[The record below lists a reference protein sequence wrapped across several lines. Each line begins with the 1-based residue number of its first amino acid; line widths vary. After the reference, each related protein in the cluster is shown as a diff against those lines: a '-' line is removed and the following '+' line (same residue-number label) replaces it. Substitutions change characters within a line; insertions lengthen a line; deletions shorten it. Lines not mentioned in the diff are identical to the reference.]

1 MYRNVLA
8 KAVASGELS
17 KKNGRRL
24 RLYFVGIGGNGMYP
38 LARFAHA
45 LGYAVSGADAR
56 ESENTRRLSL
66 KGIPVCIGNEPL
78 PKESEAL
85 VISLAVPDVHP
96 TLAEARERGVP
107 VFTRAELL
115 ALLERRFPIRIAVAG
130 SHGKSST
137 VGMCASILREAG
149 LSPTV
154 LVGADLT
161 KEEGGFREG
170 KGDVLLYEACEYENS
185 FLAFSPTHAAVLNA
199 EWEHTDFFASEEE
212 VLRSFRAFLEK
223 NTVRCRL
230 CKRDLPFSRHA
241 DFGEGGLFHAEN
253 VAEENG
259 GYTFSLFEG
268 ERKHAHVTLGV
279 IGAYQVENALAASAL
294 ALSVGAD
301 AVALERGLSAFGG
314 VAGRMEYKGCVG
326 HAPLYLD
333 YAHHPTELAAALSAA
348 RRLGDRVVC
357 VFEPHTYSRVYA
369 FEGEFVRLLSGGCF
383 GVLPIYA
390 AREENVFGVSSE
402 RLAQRSGAVFL
413 GDYASAANFL
423 KEKSANGTVLLLVGA
438 GTVGETVRYLT
449 E

>member
-8 KAVASGELS
+8 KAAASGELS

-24 RLYFVGIGGNGMYP
+24 RLYFVGIGGSGMYP

-56 ESENTRRLSL
+56 ENENTRRLSL
-66 KGIPVCIGNEPL
+66 KGIPVCIGKEPL

-85 VISLAVPDVHP
+85 VISLAVPDTHP
-96 TLAEARERGVP
+96 TVCEANERGVP

-115 ALLERRFPIRIAVAG
+115 ALLERRFPVRVAVAG

-137 VGMCASILREAG
+137 VGMCAAILGEAG

-161 KEEGGFREG
+161 REEGGFRKGEG
-170 KGDVLLYEACEYENS
+170 SILLYEACEYENS
-185 FLAFSPTHAAVLNA
+185 FHAFSPTHAAVLNA

-212 VLRSFRAFLEK
+212 VSRSFRAFLEK
-223 NTVRCRL
+223 NTVRYRL
-230 CKRDLPFSRHA
+230 CERALPFSRHA
-241 DFGEGGLFHAEN
+241 DFGEGALFHAEE
-253 VAEENG
+253 VTEKDGVYA
-259 GYTFSLFEG
+259 FSLLEG
-268 ERKHAHVTLGV
+268 ERVHARITLGV

-301 AVALERGLSAFGG
+301 AAAVGRGLSAFRG
-314 VAGRMEYKGCVG
+314 VAGRMEHKGRVG
-326 HAPLYLD
+326 QAPLYLD

-348 RRLGDRVVC
+348 SRLGERVVC
-357 VFEPHTYSRVYA
+357 VFEPHTYSRVHA

-390 AREENVFGVSSE
+390 AREENIFGVSSE
-402 RLAQRSGAVFL
+402 RLAQKSGAVFL
-413 GDYASAANFL
+413 KDYASAADFL
-423 KEKSANGTVLLLVGA
+423 KENSADGTVLLLVGA

-449 E
+449 V